1 MTLELLAT
9 FIFASFLLAVTP
21 GPTMSLVI
29 ANVTRT
35 GLRAGL
41 LTIAGSLTGLSI
53 LLTIVIFGLSSVIAF
68 MAAWFDVIRLVGA
81 LYLIVL
87 GLRALWALRQ
97 PATQALPVVDVAH
110 GRFYVQGVFVALS
123 NPKVLLF
130 LGAFLPQFLNV
141 DSPALPQLLIL
152 AAAFVAT
159 LGLVDCA
166 YAIIIARAKR
176 ALDARWQRTMEGV
189 SGALLVAAGIW
200 LATTARRAA

>member
-97 PATQALPVVDVAH
+97 PATQALPVVDV
-110 GRFYVQGVFVALS
+110 
-123 NPKVLLF
+123 VLLF

>member
-53 LLTIVIFGLSSVIAF
+53 LLTIVIFGLSSVMVF
-68 MAAWFDVIRLVGA
+68 MATWFDVIRLAGA

-97 PATQALPVVDVAH
+97 PTGVAVPEVLVAG
-110 GRFYVQGVFVALS
+110 GRFYVQGVLVALS

-141 DSPALPQLLIL
+141 DSPALPQLIIL

-159 LGLVDCA
+159 LGLVDCG
-166 YAIIIARAKR
+166 YAILVARAKG

-189 SGALLVAAGIW
+189 SGALLVVAGVW
-200 LATTARRAA
+200 LATARRAA